1 MVRKKNPKCCKICG
15 KKFARISD
23 FIAMA
28 DGNGVAYYCMDCYH
42 RNHRMAK
49 GVQKR

>member
-1 MVRKKNPKCCKICG
+1 MVRKKNLKCCKICG

-28 DGNGVAYYCMDCYH
+28 DGNGVAYYCMDCYR
-42 RNHRMAK
+42 RNHRMIK
-49 GVQKR
+49 GVKQR

>member
-1 MVRKKNPKCCKICG
+1 MTRKKNPRTCKGCG
-15 KKFARISD
+15 KKFAHISD

-28 DGNGVAYYCMDCYH
+28 DGDGVAYYCMDCYR

-49 GVQKR
+49 DVKKR